1 MAQESSTPTI
11 LGISGGGHDA
21 AAALLKGPDLI
32 AAIEEHKLARVRRS
46 GGLPAGA
53 IQYCLQA
60 GRVKPK
66 EIDYI
71 ALARP
76 LHGEPGSRAS
86 EPWGP
91 KQLKQ
96 EYPSSKILVLDHH
109 LCHAAAAYFPSP
121 FEQACVLT
129 LDETGDL
136 KTGSLSLARGNAIEP
151 LEDAYFPDSIG
162 NVFSRATALAGFTA
176 GSDEHKLQWLSAWG
190 NPVYASVFREIFER
204 DADSVLSVDQSYF
217 LGNRNERGGF
227 GEKFFTATGID
238 PAGPLG
244 EQTQADLAASAQQA
258 LEEVVMEIAY
268 RLRARTPETPLVLG
282 GGVALNSLLV
292 EKLETSGMFPDVFVQ
307 PAAGNAG
314 NAIGAALY
322 CAHSLL
328 GLTPRMCMEHLYY
341 GPEYAVSEIK
351 DVLENCKLQ
360 FRYLQTREEILTA
373 AVSILRQNHILGW
386 FQGRA
391 EFGPRALGARSI
403 LGSPLGPYVS
413 DNLNQ
418 YVKHRERFRPFAASV
433 TQERSGEFFE
443 YGPTA
448 KFLVSVGRIK
458 PQSEQTFAAN
468 LLPGRQQRSGA
479 GVARI
484 RVHVVERSVNPL
496 FWGLLE
502 AFGHATGLPVLF
514 NTSFNLFG
522 EPLVC
527 SPRDAVRS
535 FFCSGIDHLIL
546 GNFLLSK

>member
-1 MAQESSTPTI
+1 M
-11 LGISGGGHDA
+11 
-21 AAALLKGPDLI
+21 
-32 AAIEEHKLARVRRS
+32 
-46 GGLPAGA
+46 
-53 IQYCLQA
+53 
-60 GRVKPK
+60 
-66 EIDYI
+66 
-71 ALARP
+71 
-76 LHGEPGSRAS
+76 
-86 EPWGP
+86 
-91 KQLKQ
+91 
-96 EYPSSKILVLDHH
+96 
-109 LCHAAAAYFPSP
+109 
-121 FEQACVLT
+121 
-129 LDETGDL
+129 
-136 KTGSLSLARGNAIEP
+136 
-151 LEDAYFPDSIG
+151 
-162 NVFSRATALAGFTA
+162 
-176 GSDEHKLQWLSAWG
+176 
-190 NPVYASVFREIFER
+190 
-204 DADSVLSVDQSYF
+204 LSVDQSYF

-238 PAGPLG
+238 PAGPSRG
-244 EQTQADLAASAQQA
+244 AGPRQIWQQA
-258 LEEVVMEIAY
+258 RKQVLEEVVMEIAC

-292 EKLETSGMFPDVFVQ
+292 EKTRDIGDVSGRVRAARCGKM
-307 PAAGNAG
+307 PATRS
-314 NAIGAALY
+314 GAALY

-373 AVSILRQNHILGW
+373 AVSILRQDHILGW

-468 LLPGRQQRSGA
+468 LLPGRQQQSGA
-479 GVARI
+479 GVAAYPGA
-484 RVHVVERSVNPL
+484 RSR
-496 FWGLLE
+496 
-502 AFGHATGLPVLF
+502 AQR
-514 NTSFNLFG
+514 
-522 EPLVC
+522 EPLVLGAAGSLRAC
-527 SPRDAVRS
+527 NRPSGSLQHVLQPVR
-535 FFCSGIDHLIL
+535 
-546 GNFLLSK
+546 